1 MLSRASK
8 AREEL
13 LSALSHSA
21 VPAVLL
27 PLSVSAHMCHPPKE
41 TNRNGWSQCGTSVLQ
56 VDSDLEDFFCIIMG
70 YTHTQGASVGVEGTC
85 SLAGTEPLSSTEL
98 RLARC

>member
-13 LSALSHSA
+13 LFALLHSA
-21 VPAVLL
+21 VPSCPASSASL
-27 PLSVSAHMCHPPKE
+27 SAHMCHPPKE

-56 VDSDLEDFFCIIMG
+56 VDFGQEDFLYIIIV
-70 YTHTQGASVGVEGTC
+70 YSHPQNLCVSQ
-85 SLAGTEPLSSTEL
+85 
-98 RLARC
+98 